1 MSDIKASQRPWNDA
15 GTEQDDTASKTKPLL
30 KAVVLDFAAVSHI
43 DTTGVQS
50 LIDTRS
56 EVERWADHEVEVR
69 ALPLRPPIAPRL
81 THLPSSSTLRAST
94 RPGSAA
100 RSSRAASAPA
110 RRTRT
115 CRTRSRR

>member
-1 MSDIKASQRPWNDA
+1 MSGTKASQRPWNDA
-15 GTEQDDTASKTKPLL
+15 GTKEEDTASMTKPLL

-69 ALPLRPPIAPRL
+69 ALPLRLPTAPQL
-81 THLPSSSTLRAST
+81 TDLPSSSISRAST

-100 RSSRAASAPA
+100 RLSRAASALA